1 MATELMVHATRRPT
15 VRDQLVALLFPPGH
29 PGRHP
34 LAPPGSGLGELPY
47 ERADAILKSLDIG
60 MRLLT
65 LLAPEQRPPELFRTA
80 LGLLTAP
87 QVSRDSEA

>member
-1 MATELMVHATRRPT
+1 MTTELMIHATRHPA
-15 VRDQLVALLFPPGH
+15 VRDQLVALLFPPGR

-47 ERADAILKSLDIG
+47 EQADAILKSLDIG

-65 LLAPEQRPPELFRTA
+65 LLAPEQCPPELFRTA
-80 LGLLTAP
+80 LGLLAAP
-87 QVSRDSEA
+87 KAGD